1 MVYNNVKEKTMNR
14 IKQPYIVNPITENP
28 YEMFTIPSRKVLA
41 KTSRA
46 GKFEKVVSLS
56 KRRHHKAKRIS
67 AKSFKRLLTK
77 SSAKPKVAKRTH
89 KVAKRGHKISRKK
102 LQKSFGIY
110 KDLLKVSKMRMTKKD
125 RAYKKHYK
133 LNPLLVV
140 NPRRR
145 KSMARRK
152 SWKRRNPFISR
163 VQIGQVSNLLIDG
176 ALIVGGIMAGK
187 FLMDNISKVK
197 FFQKPVMKVG
207 GQIVLGSLVYLIGSK
222 IKKIPLRY
230 TNLLALGIIAPAI
243 SDAVGMFTKKG
254 EVSPVSEIGYEDE
267 VSAYVPDETSAYIP
281 ETSSGLGDGDYT
293 A

>member
-1 MVYNNVKEKTMNR
+1 MER

-56 KRRHHKAKRIS
+56 KRKHHKAKRIS
-67 AKSFKRLLTK
+67 AKSFKKLLMK

-89 KVAKRGHKISRKK
+89 KVKRGHKISRKK
-102 LQKSFGIY
+102 LQKSFSVY
-110 KDLLKVSKMRMTKKD
+110 KDLLKVSKMRMSKKD
-125 RAYKKHYK
+125 KAYKKHYK

-140 NPRRR
+140 NSRR

-152 SWKRRNPFISR
+152 SWRRRNPFISK

-187 FLMDNISKVK
+187 FLMDNISKIK
-197 FFQKPVMKVG
+197 FFEKPVMKVG

-254 EVSPVSEIGYEDE
+254 EVNPVSEIGYEDE
-267 VSAYVPDETSAYIP
+267 VSAYLPDETSAYIP